1 MDQERWVSRW
11 DPRGPGGCPPR
22 EGRESPRNRRGSRCA
37 RSARSPLVAVIYP
50 GRTREQALI
59 AEYDAAD
66 ATVDG
71 AAPATPST
79 ATTATT

>member
-1 MDQERWVSRW
+1 VDGANWAYAA
-11 DPRGPGGCPPR
+11 GGIAVII
-22 EGRESPRNRRGSRCA
+22 GA
-37 RSARSPLVAVIYP
+37 ILVAVIYP

-79 ATTATT
+79 ATT